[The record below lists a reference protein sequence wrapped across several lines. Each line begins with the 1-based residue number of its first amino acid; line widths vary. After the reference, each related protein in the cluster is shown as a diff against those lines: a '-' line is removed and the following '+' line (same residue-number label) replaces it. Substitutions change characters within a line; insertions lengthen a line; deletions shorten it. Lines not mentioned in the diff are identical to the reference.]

1 MGVPVLNGH
10 NPDRARDALQAI
22 PPDCDRAAWVK
33 VGMGAHAA
41 GLGFDDFDQWS
52 AGADSYNAQACRA
65 TWRSFKT
72 APGGVGAGA
81 LFGMARDHG
90 WTEGNASPRP
100 APARATPKP
109 TPKPAPSVNA
119 DAVWSRCQPATSQH
133 PYIASKGAAGVPLD
147 ALRVVPAGD
156 ALTVMGESMAGAL
169 VVPVLRPDG
178 TLSTLQLIPPPDV
191 AQRLKAAGKPGKL
204 NLPGCKVEGWFTV
217 GTIETSHTVYIVE
230 GIGQAWA
237 CWQATGAA
245 AVVAFGAGN
254 MGKVATAL
262 RQMDDTTRLV
272 LVPDAGKE
280 DDAHRIA
287 AEIGA
292 AVANM
297 PTGEANNFDAND
309 LMQRDGFDVLA
320 SLLESAT
327 EPPKPEPKIHPL
339 ARYVDIDGTAK
350 PPRWVIP
357 GFIGHGVTVIAG
369 AHGVGKTTALLPL
382 AMTAAGLHGDDLMP
396 RQWRHV
402 VYVTEDVEQARRILA
417 GVTLHSNLGIDL
429 GRVRE
434 RVHIVEAVRL
444 DPAFVA
450 QVGATYREQ
459 FTRNVDGVEVLPL
472 VVLDTKSAV
481 LALDNENDNSEA
493 SRMMAALKQ
502 GFDGLPVWLIGHV
515 AKANLT
521 RNDAL
526 TSRGASAI
534 EGDANQT
541 MFLIREGESRYLV
554 QGKTRF
560 EARWPELEI
569 TSYTAQT
576 TAPDEFG
583 NLETVLLRW
592 GIAGPAQQSRK
603 EAAEQAAE
611 QQRKEDETSLRQD
624 IRDAVQV
631 AWIAGN
637 PLNREGIKAKCK
649 RKHSEAIACL
659 EGLLS
664 EQWLYEVFV
673 PAKER
678 LHPRKSAF
686 FVNLTTEEHE
696 AVLSGAGLPAAK
708 LVIPTSWKKAPISI
722 MPDAGH
728 GCTTNEVTDHE

>member
-1 MGVPVLNGH
+1 M
-10 NPDRARDALQAI
+10 
-22 PPDCDRAAWVK
+22 
-33 VGMGAHAA
+33 
-41 GLGFDDFDQWS
+41 
-52 AGADSYNAQACRA
+52 
-65 TWRSFKT
+65 
-72 APGGVGAGA
+72 
-81 LFGMARDHG
+81 
-90 WTEGNASPRP
+90 
-100 APARATPKP
+100 
-109 TPKPAPSVNA
+109 
-119 DAVWSRCQPATSQH
+119 
-133 PYIASKGAAGVPLD
+133 PLD
-147 ALRVVPAGD
+147 ALRVVPD
-156 ALTVMGESMAGAL
+156 ADPLRIMGESMAGAL
-169 VVPVLRPDG
+169 VVPCIASDG

-191 AQRLKAAGKPGKL
+191 AQRLKANSKPGKL

-230 GIGQAWA
+230 GVGQAWA
-237 CWQATGAA
+237 VWQATGAA
-245 AVVAFGAGN
+245 AVACFGAGN

-262 RQMDDTTRLV
+262 RQMDDTARLV

-280 DDAHRIA
+280 DDAQKIA
-287 AEIGA
+287 ADIGA
-292 AVANM
+292 AVAAM
-297 PTGEANNFDAND
+297 PPGEANNFDAND

-320 SLLESAT
+320 ALLESAT

-350 PPRWVIP
+350 PPRWVLP

-429 GRVRE
+429 GLVRE

-444 DPAFVA
+444 DPVFVA
-450 QVGATYREQ
+450 SVGATYREQ
-459 FTRNVDGVEVLPL
+459 FTRTVEGVEVLPL

-502 GFDGLPVWLIGHV
+502 GFDRLPVWLIGHV

-541 MFLIREGESRYLV
+541 MFLIREGDTRFLV

-569 TSYTAQT
+569 SSYTAQT

-583 NLETVLLRW
+583 NM
-592 GIAGPAQQSRK
+592 
-603 EAAEQAAE
+603 EAAQLITALGTLAKITEIDELAA
-611 QQRKEDETSLRQD
+611 RITSLEEKQN
-624 IRDAVQV
+624 V
-631 AWIAGN
+631 
-637 PLNREGIKAKCK
+637 
-649 RKHSEAIACL
+649 
-659 EGLLS
+659 
-664 EQWLYEVFV
+664 
-673 PAKER
+673 
-678 LHPRKSAF
+678 KS
-686 FVNLTTEEHE
+686 
-696 AVLSGAGLPAAK
+696 
-708 LVIPTSWKKAPISI
+708 
-722 MPDAGH
+722 
-728 GCTTNEVTDHE
+728 

>member
-1 MGVPVLNGH
+1 MAPSLSRNFAAVGWRCHAPAPKRKTVIYSIAGPVFITLPSKTAAVSWRGLQSVEVLPMLNEI
-10 NPDRARDALQAI
+10 DRARDALYSI
-22 PPDCDRAAWVK
+22 PADLPRDSWVK
-33 VGMGAHAA
+33 AGMAAHAA

-52 AGADSYNAQACRA
+52 APAGNYNAQASWA

-81 LFGMARDHG
+81 LFGMAKDHG
-90 WTEGNASPRP
+90 WKDGNPSPRP
-100 APARATPKP
+100 APARPAPKP
-109 TPKPAPSVNA
+109 VEPQRKAAPGQSAREVFA
-119 DAVWSRCQPATSQH
+119 RCLPATASH
-133 PYIASKGAAGVPLD
+133 GYIATKQGNPDG
-147 ALRVVPAGD
+147 LRVVPAGD
-156 ALTVMGESMAGAL
+156 SLTIAGQSMAGFLA
-169 VVPVLRPDG
+169 VPAYAPG
-178 TLSTLQLIPPPDV
+178 GEIQSLQFIP
-191 AQRLKAAGKPGKL
+191 AGGGKKL
-204 NLPGCKVEGWFTV
+204 NLPGASMTGAMFAL
-217 GTIETSHTVYIVE
+217 GTDGPVYLCE
-230 GIGQAWA
+230 GIGAAWSA
-237 CWQATGAA
+237 WQATGHR
-245 AVVAFGAGN
+245 AVCCFGWGNIARVAD
-254 MGKVATAL
+254 AL
-262 RQMDDTTRLV
+262 RQREPIAKLV
-272 LVPDAGKE
+272 ICPDIGKE
-280 DDAHRIA
+280 AAA
-287 AEIGA
+287 AEIA
-292 AVANM
+292 ALHHCAVATM
-297 PTGEANNFDAND
+297 PSGWPANSDIND
-309 LMQRDGFDVLA
+309 LFCSPDGGFDVVQA
-320 SLLESAT
+320 LLEAAT
-327 EPPKPEPKIHPL
+327 EPPKPEPKVHPL
-339 ARYVDIDGTAK
+339 ARFVDIDGTAK
-350 PPRWVIP
+350 PPRWVLP

-429 GRVRE
+429 GLVRE

-459 FTRNVDGVEVLPL
+459 FNRTVEGVDVLPL

-569 TSYTAQT
+569 TGYTAQT

-583 NLETVLLRW
+583 NMETVLLRW
-592 GIAGPAQQSRK
+592 GIAEPAQQSRK

-611 QQRKEDETSLRQD
+611 QQRKDDEASLRQD
-624 IRDAVQV
+624 IRDAVEV
-631 AWIAGN
+631 AWLAGN
-637 PLNREGIKAKCK
+637 PLNRAGVKAKVR
-649 RKHSEAIACL
+649 RKTSDVVAML
-659 EGLLS
+659 ENLLS
-664 EQWLYEVFV
+664 ERWLFEVTV
-673 PAKER
+673 EGPG
-678 LHPRKSAF
+678 
-686 FVNLTTEEHE
+686 
-696 AVLSGAGLPAAK
+696 LSGAHTEK
-708 LVIPTSWKKAPISI
+708 QS
-722 MPDAGH
+722 
-728 GCTTNEVTDHE
+728 N

>member
-1 MGVPVLNGH
+1 MQANDI
-10 NPDRARDALQAI
+10 DRARDALNSL

-33 VGMGAHAA
+33 TGMAFHAA
-41 GLGFDDFDQWS
+41 GGDLDTFDQWS
-52 AGADSYNAQACRA
+52 AGADSYNAQTCRA

-109 TPKPAPSVNA
+109 TPKPTPSVNA
-119 DAVWSRCQPATSQH
+119 DAVWNKCQPATAEH
-133 PYIASKGAAGVPLD
+133 GYIRSKQGNVDG
-147 ALRVVPAGD
+147 LRVVPAGD

-191 AQRLKAAGKPGKL
+191 AARLKDAGKPGKL

-217 GTIETSHTVYIVE
+217 GTLAAGGTAYVVE

-262 RQMDDTTRLV
+262 RQMDEAARLV
-272 LVPDAGKE
+272 LVPDSGKE
-280 DDAHRIA
+280 DDAQKIA
-287 AEIGA
+287 TEIGA
-292 AVANM
+292 AVAAM
-297 PTGEANNFDAND
+297 PAGEVNNFDAND
-309 LMQRDGFDVLA
+309 LMQRDGFDMLA
-320 SLLESAT
+320 ALLESAT
-327 EPPKPEPKIHPL
+327 EPPKPAPKVHPL
-339 ARYVDIDGTAK
+339 ARFVDIDGTAK

-382 AMTAAGLHGDDLMP
+382 ALTAAGLHGDDLMP

-429 GRVRE
+429 GRVRK

-450 QVGATYREQ
+450 SVGATYREQ
-459 FTRNVDGVEVLPL
+459 FTRTVEGVEVLPL

-502 GFDGLPVWLIGHV
+502 GFDRLPVWLIGHV

-583 NLETVLLRW
+583 HME
-592 GIAGPAQQSRK
+592 
-603 EAAEQAAE
+603 
-611 QQRKEDETSLRQD
+611 
-624 IRDAVQV
+624 
-631 AWIAGN
+631 
-637 PLNREGIKAKCK
+637 PLTQE
-649 RKHSEAIACL
+649 
-659 EGLLS
+659 
-664 EQWLYEVFV
+664 
-673 PAKER
+673 
-678 LHPRKSAF
+678 
-686 FVNLTTEEHE
+686 TTEPMESRSVWQPQGST
-696 AVLSGAGLPAAK
+696 AWCV
-708 LVIPTSWKKAPISI
+708 
-722 MPDAGH
+722 
-728 GCTTNEVTDHE
+728 GCNQNARVTVC